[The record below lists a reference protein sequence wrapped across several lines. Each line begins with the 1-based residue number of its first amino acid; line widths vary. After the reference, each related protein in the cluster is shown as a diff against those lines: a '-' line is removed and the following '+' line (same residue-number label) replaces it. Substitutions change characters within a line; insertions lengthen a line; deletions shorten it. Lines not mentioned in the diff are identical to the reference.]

1 MSWIQTFSGLAIKR
15 LPKVMSPKGH
25 AIADY
30 AMAAGAFIAAA
41 AFFRSN
47 RKTAGVAALVAGTIQ
62 TVNPLITD
70 FPGGAFK
77 VISFPAHGRIDA
89 TATGI
94 IASLPQ
100 LIGFANEP
108 ESRFFLL
115 HAGVA
120 TAVIAMT
127 DFERSG
133 LQAASSAHSEPS

>member
-1 MSWIQTFSGLAIKR
+1 MNWIQTFSGLATR
-15 LPKVMSPKGH
+15 SLPKVMTPKGH

-30 AMAAGAFIAAA
+30 AMAAAAFIAAV

-77 VISFPAHGRIDA
+77 VIDFPTHGRIDV
-89 TATGI
+89 TATGVM
-94 IASLPQ
+94 ASLPQ
-100 LIGFANEP
+100 LMGFAHEP
-108 ESRFFLL
+108 ESQFFLL

-120 TAVIAMT
+120 TAVIGMT
-127 DFERSG
+127 DFEHTEVVNSPYPR
-133 LQAASSAHSEPS
+133 